1 MTTLQVFVKSCS
13 EASGSLE
20 LDRGGSVTAHI
31 PARNHEN
38 LIRIQKKFA
47 EWKVELSR
55 AHPGF
60 GKPYLMLLT
69 NENKV
74 CRNCA
79 CNSDKFSRMAS
90 FIGSDLCSTR
100 IMKLFFSKN

>member
-13 EASGSLE
+13 EETGWLE
-20 LDRGGSVTAHI
+20 IDRGGSVTAHI
-31 PARNHEN
+31 PVRNHAN
-38 LIRIQKKFA
+38 LIRVQKKFA

-69 NENKV
+69 NESKV
-74 CRNCA
+74 CRNCVSH
-79 CNSDKFSRMAS
+79 CILVDVIR
-90 FIGSDLCSTR
+90 
-100 IMKLFFSKN
+100 

>member
-1 MTTLQVFVKSCS
+1 MTPLQVFVKSCS
-13 EASGSLE
+13 EATGSLE

-79 CNSDKFSRMAS
+79 CRC
-90 FIGSDLCSTR
+90 ILVHVIR
-100 IMKLFFSKN
+100 INFHEWQVLLVRISVPQE

>member
-1 MTTLQVFVKSCS
+1 MTTLQVFVKSVS
-13 EASGSLE
+13 EATGWLE
-20 LDRGGSVTAHI
+20 IDRGGCVTAHI
-31 PARNHEN
+31 PVRNRHEN
-38 LIRIQKKFA
+38 LIRIHKKFA

-74 CRNCA
+74 CRN
-79 CNSDKFSRMAS
+79 
-90 FIGSDLCSTR
+90 
-100 IMKLFFSKN
+100 